1 MGHLRKI
8 FGKKKKL
15 AILLD
20 NSSVHRSMVVRML
33 FEEDD
38 ITPIFIVPYSPQQN
52 GIEHLWGVM
61 KY

>member
-38 ITPIFIVPYSPQQN
+38 ITPIFIVPYSP
-52 GIEHLWGVM
+52 
-61 KY
+61 